1 MNTQRSLTS
10 DEIETFKRDGFLVA
24 RGLYSASD
32 VRAFSDWTD
41 ALRAWPETPGRHMVY
56 YEDSLSEPEKRVVA
70 RIENFCP
77 YHEKFDALVGQGMMI
92 DMVSQLLGEPAVL
105 FKEKINF
112 KMPGGAGF
120 TPHQDAQAGWNVYAD
135 FYITALVCIDAATL
149 ENGCLEM
156 VRGFHDKGLVSDE
169 WAPLSDDSMRD
180 MKFEP
185 CPTAPGDAVF
195 FDSYAPHQSAPN
207 LTNDPRRVLYVTY
220 NKASQ
225 GDHRAAYYRDKRISY
240 PPDIER
246 SVDKDYVFRV

>member
-1 MNTQRSLTS
+1 MNTQRSLTK
-10 DEIETFKRDGFLVA
+10 DEIATFNRDGFLVA
-24 RGLYSASD
+24 RGLYDAAA
-32 VRAFSDWTD
+32 VRALSDWSD
-41 ALRAWPETPGRHMVY
+41 EILAWPETPGEHMVY
-56 YEDSLSEPEKRVVA
+56 YEDSLSEPETRVIA

-77 YHEKFDALVGQGMMI
+77 YHKDFNKIVGEGQMI

-105 FKEKINF
+105 FKEKMNF

-135 FYITALVCIDAATL
+135 FYITALVCIDAATV

-156 VRGFHDKGLVSDE
+156 VRGFHDKGLVSEE
-169 WAPLSDDSMRD
+169 WAPLDDNSMSDMV
-180 MKFEP
+180 FEP
-185 CPTAPGDAVF
+185 CPTEPGDAIF

-207 LTNDPRRVLYVTY
+207 LTANPRRVLYVTY

-225 GDHRAAYYRDKRISY
+225 GDHRIAYYRDKRASY

-246 SVDKDYVFRV
+246 TSDKEYVFRV